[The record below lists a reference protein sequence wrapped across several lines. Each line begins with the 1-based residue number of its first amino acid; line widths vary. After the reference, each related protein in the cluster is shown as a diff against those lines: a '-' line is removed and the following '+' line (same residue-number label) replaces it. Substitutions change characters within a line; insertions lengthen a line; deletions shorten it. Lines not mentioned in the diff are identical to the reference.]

1 MLAKI
6 ALLLTVAGCGALD
19 LYNTFVFTEE
29 QKDKFDVV
37 MQKFEDHCTP
47 RKNETYERYVF
58 RNRIQ
63 KESESIE
70 QYATDLRL
78 RSQSCNFRTLLPRFQ
93 KTGSH
98 TV

>member
-1 MLAKI
+1 M
-6 ALLLTVAGCGALD
+6 D
-19 LYNTFVFTEE
+19 LYNTFDSTEE

-37 MQKFEDHCTP
+37 MHKFEEHCTP

-78 RSQSCNFRTLLPRFQ
+78 RSQSCNFGTLCDSMIRDQIIIGVQDNKVRRLI
-93 KTGSH
+93 
-98 TV
+98 